1 MVCNL
6 AQHLDLNSLHDLA
19 ATCRQFHANL
29 TQYRSQLVKQTLRC
43 SNEPKEDV
51 VAHGQDGRTRG
62 WNGRLTSG
70 RVMRCAR
77 DLVAE
82 CRRCGTVVCRV
93 RVSETVICPILTRT
107 RTVPSSSLQPAPWP
121 SATVDSVGPVRL
133 LQSSCIPTIHAPQGR
148 PHSPLLHFHPAPASA
163 PTACTSASPAATPY
177 AAPTQP
183 TCAAGPGEPATR
195 PTSAVSAQA
204 LAKAKPASNAAAAPP
219 ASPPAV

>member
-6 AQHLDLNSLHDLA
+6 AQHLNLNSLHDLA

-43 SNEPKEDV
+43 SNEPEETYDPR
-51 VAHGQDGRTRG
+51 QDARTRG

-82 CRRCGTVVCRV
+82 CRRCGIVVCRV
-93 RVSETVICPILTRT
+93 RLSQTVIYPTLTRP
-107 RTVPSSSLQPAPWP
+107 RTVPSSNRLPVPWP
-121 SATVDSVGPVRL
+121 SDTVDSVDPAQVLR
-133 LQSSCIPTIHAPQGR
+133 SNCTPYIHAQQIQ
-148 PHSPLLHFHPAPASA
+148 PHSPRPPTRPAPASA
-163 PTACTSASPAATPY
+163 PTASTSAYPAATPS

-183 TCAAGPGEPATR
+183 ICAAGPGGHGTP
-195 PTSAVSAQA
+195 PTSAASAQA
-204 LAKAKPASNAAAAPP
+204 SARVKPASNAAAAPP
-219 ASPPAV
+219 A

>member
-1 MVCNL
+1 MKHLIFLLRSNHDSVVCNL

-19 ATCRQFHANL
+19 AACRQFHANL

-51 VAHGQDGRTRG
+51 VAHGPDGRTRG

-93 RVSETVICPILTRT
+93 RD
-107 RTVPSSSLQPAPWP
+107 SSK
-121 SATVDSVGPVRL
+121 
-133 LQSSCIPTIHAPQGR
+133 C
-148 PHSPLLHFHPAPASA
+148 HPA
-163 PTACTSASPAATPY
+163 TTNM
-177 AAPTQP
+177 
-183 TCAAGPGEPATR
+183 E
-195 PTSAVSAQA
+195 
-204 LAKAKPASNAAAAPP
+204 
-219 ASPPAV
+219 